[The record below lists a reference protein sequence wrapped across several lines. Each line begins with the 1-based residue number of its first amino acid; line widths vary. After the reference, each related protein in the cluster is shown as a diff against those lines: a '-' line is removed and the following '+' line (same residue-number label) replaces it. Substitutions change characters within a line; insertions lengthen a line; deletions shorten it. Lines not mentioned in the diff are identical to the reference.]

1 MGYRRVFTLIELL
14 VVIAIIAILAALLL
28 PALNKAREKARTMS
42 CMNNLKQLWLPIT
55 AYETDNGGMFIACVR
70 KSTTWGSRMKQDG
83 YFKKYPVFRM
93 KTNPDNYPRIL
104 ECPSEKRVRRDGGT
118 TGTAYKHPNTAISAT
133 YDYGLNASLS
143 SRLASD
149 SNRWNATK
157 KVHRLRQPSGTS
169 RAADCGP
176 SAYYFFDYDWACL
189 NFRHS
194 NKLNVLYAD
203 GHAAPHLYFKKYGIS
218 KSSVFYASD
227 AKWHF

>member
-1 MGYRRVFTLIELL
+1 MELL

-28 PALNKAREKARTMS
+28 PALNRAREKARTMS

-83 YFKKYPVFRM
+83 YFKKYPVFPM

-104 ECPSEKRVRRDGGT
+104 ECPAEKRTRRDGGT

-149 SNRWNATK
+149 SNRWNATR

-176 SAYYFFDYDWACL
+176 SSYYFYDYDWYCV
-189 NFRHS
+189 NFRHA
-194 NKLNVLYAD
+194 NRLNVLYAD
-203 GHAAPHLYFKKYGIS
+203 GHTGPQRYFKKNGIK

-227 AKWHF
+227 EKWHF

>member
-1 MGYRRVFTLIELL
+1 MRYRRVFTLIELL
-14 VVIAIIAILAALLL
+14 VVIAIIAILAGLLL

-55 AYETDNGGMFIACVR
+55 AYENDNGGMFIACVR
-70 KSTTWGSRMKQDG
+70 KGTTWGSRMKQDG
-83 YFKKYPVFRM
+83 YFKKYPIFQM

-104 ECPSEKRVRRDGGT
+104 ECPSEKRVRRKDGT
-118 TGTAYKHPNTAISAT
+118 TGDIYKHPNTAISAT

-143 SRLASD
+143 LRLASD

-169 RAADCGP
+169 RAADCGA
-176 SAYYFFDYDWACL
+176 SSYYFFDYDWYCL

-194 NKLNVLYAD
+194 NGTNVLYAD
-203 GHAAPHLYFKKYGIS
+203 GHAGARRYFKKYGIS
-218 KSSVFYASD
+218 RSSVFYASD
-227 AKWHF
+227 EKWHY